1 MMRYKEQTDRLLDES
16 KNILEILIRQI
27 DSRAITDKEAMF
39 KLKILEEKLTKAMEY
54 VSMN

>member
-1 MMRYKEQTDRLLDES
+1 MRYKEQTDRLLDES

-27 DSRAITDKEAMF
+27 ESRAITDKEAMF